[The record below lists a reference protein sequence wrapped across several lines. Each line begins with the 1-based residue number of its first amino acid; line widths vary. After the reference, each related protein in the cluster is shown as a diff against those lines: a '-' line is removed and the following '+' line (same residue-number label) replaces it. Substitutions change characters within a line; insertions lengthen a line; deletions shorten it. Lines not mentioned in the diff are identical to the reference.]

1 MTLTAIGLVG
11 VAVLLF
17 LLLFLG
23 MPVGFTMAVVGFG
36 GICYVISFKAALGM
50 VGTELWSTFSSY
62 GLTMVPL
69 FVFMG
74 QICFYSGLNRRLFK
88 ATHTVTGH
96 VRGGLAMATVF
107 ACAGFA
113 AICGSNTATAAT
125 MTTVSLPEMKKYHY
139 DPALSVGSIACGS
152 TLGVVIPPSVV
163 LILVGLYTGQSISK
177 LFYGGILA
185 GIVLAILF
193 MITIAILCW
202 INPEW
207 SPLGKRTSLKEKIR
221 SMPGFFEAVTLFA
234 LVMGGLYAGVFT
246 PTEAGAVG
254 TFLALAMSLVR
265 RTLTWQGFT
274 AAVTDTLQV
283 SCMVFVII
291 AGAVMFS
298 RFLALTRIPFEMA
311 DWVAALPFAPVTILS
326 VIFIIYII
334 GGALMDAL
342 ALLLITIPIFFP
354 VALKLGYDPLWF
366 GVMITIITTLGAV
379 TPPVGATTYVVAG
392 MAKDVGLGG
401 VFRGVLYFLPAY
413 ILCIILLM
421 AVPQIITFLPGL
433 IR

>member
-1 MTLTAIGLVG
+1 MSVTCIGIFG
-11 VAVLLF
+11 VVVLL
-17 LLLFLG
+17 LMLLFLG

-36 GICYVISFKAALGM
+36 GLCHLISFKASAGM
-50 VGTELWSTFSSY
+50 VGAELWNTFSSY

-74 QICFYSGLNRRLFK
+74 QICFYSGLNERLFR
-88 ATHTVTGH
+88 ATHTLTGH
-96 VRGGLAMATVF
+96 IRGGLAMATIF

-125 MTTVSLPEMKKYHY
+125 MTSVALPEMRKYRYHP
-139 DPALSVGSIACGS
+139 DLSVGAIACGS

-163 LILVGLYTGQSISK
+163 LILIGIYTGESISK
-177 LFYGGILA
+177 LFYGGMPAGLLLA
-185 GIVLAILF
+185 AFF
-193 MITIAILCW
+193 MATIAILCRL
-202 INPEW
+202 NPQW
-207 SPLGKRTSLKEKIR
+207 SPLGERRTMREKLAAL
-221 SMPGFFEAVTLFA
+221 PGFFETIFLFA
-234 LVMGGLYAGVFT
+234 LVMGGLYAGIFT

-254 TFLALAMSLVR
+254 SFLALVISLAR
-265 RTLTWQGFT
+265 RKLSWRAFR
-274 AAVTDTLQV
+274 AAVVDTLQV

-298 RFLALTRIPFEMA
+298 RFLALTRIPFDIA
-311 DWVAALPFAPVTILS
+311 DWVAALPIPPIAILG
-326 VIFIIYII
+326 VIFLIYVI

-354 VALKLGYDPLWF
+354 VALKLGYDPIWF

-379 TPPVGATTYVVAG
+379 TPPVGASTYVVAG
-392 MAKDVGLGG
+392 MAQEIGLGG

-413 ILCIILLM
+413 VLCIILLM
-421 AVPQIITFLPGL
+421 AVPEIITFLPGL

>member
-1 MTLTAIGLVG
+1 MSVTCIGLIGIVI
-11 VAVLLF
+11 LLF
-17 LLLFLG
+17 MLLFLG
-23 MPVGFTMAVVGFG
+23 MPVGFTMAAVGFG
-36 GICYVISFKAALGM
+36 GIWYLISFKASAGM
-50 VGTELWSTFSSY
+50 VGGELWNTFSSY

-74 QICFYSGLNRRLFK
+74 QICFYSGLNERLFR
-88 ATHTVTGH
+88 ATHTLTGH
-96 VRGGLAMATVF
+96 VRGGLAMATIF

-125 MTTVSLPEMKKYHY
+125 MTSVALPEMRKYGY
-139 DPALSVGSIACGS
+139 NPALAVGSIACGS

-177 LFYGGILA
+177 LFYGGIPAGLLLA
-185 GIVLAILF
+185 ASF
-193 MITIAILCW
+193 MVTVAVLCW
-202 INPEW
+202 INPQW
-207 SPLGKRTSLKEKIR
+207 SPLGQRRSLKEKIAAL
-221 SMPGFFEAVTLFA
+221 PGFFEALLLFA
-234 LVMGGLYAGVFT
+234 LVMGGLYAGIFT

-254 TFLALAMSLVR
+254 SCLALVISLAR
-265 RTLTWQGFT
+265 RKLTWRAFR
-274 AAVTDTLQV
+274 AAVVDTLQV

-298 RFLALTRIPFEMA
+298 RFLALTRIPFDIA
-311 DWVAALPFAPVTILS
+311 DWVAALPISPAAILS

-354 VALKLGYDPLWF
+354 VAMKLGYDPIWF

-379 TPPVGATTYVVAG
+379 TPPVGASTYVVAG
-392 MAKDVGLGG
+392 MAKDIGLGG

-413 ILCIILLM
+413 IFCIILLM
-421 AVPQIITFLPGL
+421 AVPEIITYLPSL